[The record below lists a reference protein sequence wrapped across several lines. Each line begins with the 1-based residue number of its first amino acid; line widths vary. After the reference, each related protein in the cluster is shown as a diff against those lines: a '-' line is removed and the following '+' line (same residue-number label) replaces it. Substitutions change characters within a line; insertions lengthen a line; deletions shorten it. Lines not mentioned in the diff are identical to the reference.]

1 MEDSFAHYKTERER
15 TGDWWEPA
23 NVFSGNF
30 YLIILLK
37 LRIFCRCNGFRFCLS
52 GALKAIGLTGKLM
65 EQGLNLL
72 HLH

>member
-30 YLIILLK
+30 YLIILLN
-37 LRIFCRCNGFRFCLS
+37 LGFSVGAMAS
-52 GALKAIGLTGKLM
+52 GFAGVV
-65 EQGLNLL
+65 
-72 HLH
+72 H

>member
-37 LRIFCRCNGFRFCLS
+37 
-52 GALKAIGLTGKLM
+52 T
-65 EQGLNLL
+65 
-72 HLH
+72 